1 MRCHSSVA
9 MISRHAGMLRHC
21 AGACVAAV
29 GRMPLARGLTAAS
42 IATMPDGVAVVTL
55 DQPRKRNALSMDLMQ
70 QTRSKLQAAASTPG
84 VRVRGGC
91 ACGCGCVAMRY
102 AAPSATDGLLVCPP
116 AAGDCARSRGPCVQ
130 RWSRPQGASSVGAGA
145 AVGNLSRGWRAVHG
159 HPEAGPAR
167 DRARSCPRHCCR
179 LPARRCVAWRLC
191 DVCAARAWA

>member
-1 MRCHSSVA
+1 MTHKKGWATSRWNRTGLSRQIHSRRDAACIRKSRARGFARLRCHSSVA

-29 GRMPLARGLTAAS
+29 GRVPLARGLTAAS

-116 AAGDCARSRGPCVQ
+116 AAGDCARSRGPSVQ
-130 RWSRPQGASSVGAGA
+130 RWS
-145 AVGNLSRGWRAVHG
+145 
-159 HPEAGPAR
+159 
-167 DRARSCPRHCCR
+167 
-179 LPARRCVAWRLC
+179 
-191 DVCAARAWA
+191 